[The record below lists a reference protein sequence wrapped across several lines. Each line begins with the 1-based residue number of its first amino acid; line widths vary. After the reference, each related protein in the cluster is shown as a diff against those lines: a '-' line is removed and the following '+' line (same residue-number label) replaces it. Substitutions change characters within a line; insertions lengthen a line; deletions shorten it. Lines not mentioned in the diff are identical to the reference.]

1 MAPTVYSPPVGTYIA
16 LATTTLPSATS
27 SITFSSIPAGYRD
40 LVLVCSG
47 TTSVNAT
54 IITRLNGDSGN
65 NYSWVY
71 MRGNGSTAVSGA
83 NSSDTS
89 ILTGATAYWINASPT
104 NTVLQFLDYSATD
117 KHKTVLCR
125 NDGSTRAS
133 EATCSRWANTAAIT
147 QIAMTLTSGTFN
159 TGTFSLYGI
168 EA

>member
-1 MAPTVYSPPVGTYIA
+1 MATPAWVP
-16 LATTTLPSATS
+16 LATTTLSSSAAS
-27 SITFSSIPAGYRD
+27 VTFGSIPSGYRD
-40 LVLVCSG
+40 LVLACSG

-54 IITRLNGDSGN
+54 ILARLNGDAGN